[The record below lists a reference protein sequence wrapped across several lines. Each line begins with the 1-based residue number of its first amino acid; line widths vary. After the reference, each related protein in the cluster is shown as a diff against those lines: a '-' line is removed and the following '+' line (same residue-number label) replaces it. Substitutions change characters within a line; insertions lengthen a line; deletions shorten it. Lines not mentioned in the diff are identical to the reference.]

1 MTDAPIDAGPG
12 SFEGQPPA
20 GDSASEYGRAWAEI
34 DLNAI
39 ANNVSVLKDTA
50 STAEV
55 MAVVKADA
63 YGHGLI
69 PSARAAQRGGASYLG
84 VALLS
89 EAIALREGG
98 VEGPIFA
105 WLPTPGDEFEKCIAL
120 DIELNVGASWMLT
133 EIEQAARKLNT
144 RARIHLK
151 ADTGLGRGGT
161 FLNSANSDS
170 WERLVAEVAQSQ
182 SEGLVEVV
190 GIWTHLAW
198 ADSPFH
204 GTIGNQHDNFVRAI
218 EFAKAAGINPILR
231 HAANS
236 AATFALPNMHFDL
249 VRPGISVFGVSPG
262 PEVGTS
268 ESLGIKPAMTLAARL
283 VQVKDLPAGSG
294 VSYGHEYVTSRDTN
308 VGLVPLGYAD
318 GIQRAASSAGPVLA
332 AGKVRTIAGRVCM
345 DQFVIELEGDLAQ
358 AGDTVTLFG
367 PGLRGEPTAT
377 DWADAIGT
385 IPYEI
390 VTCVGPRV
398 PRVFV
403 GGA

>member
-20 GDSASEYGRAWAEI
+20 SNSSSEHGRAWAEI

-39 ANNVSVLKDTA
+39 AANVSVLQEAAPT
-50 STAEV
+50 SQV

-63 YGHGLI
+63 YGHGLV

-89 EAIALREGG
+89 EAIELREAG

-120 DIELNVGASWMLT
+120 DIELNVGASWMLA

-144 RARIHLK
+144 RAKIHLK

-161 FLNSANSDS
+161 YLNSSISDS

-182 SEGLVEVV
+182 SEGLVEVIGV
-190 GIWTHLAW
+190 WTHLAW

-204 GTIGNQHDNFVRAI
+204 ATIGDQHKNFVAAVK
-218 EFAKAAGINPILR
+218 FAKAAGLNPTLL

-249 VRPGISVFGVSPG
+249 VRPGISVFGISPG

-268 ESLGIKPAMTLAARL
+268 ESLGIKPAMTLSARF
-283 VQVKDLPAGSG
+283 VQVKDLPAGAG

-318 GIQRAASSAGPVLA
+318 GIHRSASSAGLLLA

-345 DQFVIELEGDLAQ
+345 DQFVVDLEGDPAQ
-358 AGDTVTLFG
+358 AGDIVTLFG

-377 DWADAIGT
+377 DWANAIGT

-398 PRVFV
+398 PRVFM
-403 GGA
+403 GGV